1 MSETKT
7 NINWFPGHMA
17 KARREMSENIKYVD
31 MVIEIRD
38 GRIVASSENPLLREI
53 AGNKPRLIVISKKD
67 KAEDEVTAR
76 WIEYFRAQG
85 KEAIA
90 LNLIADKSISKKISD
105 ACLKIMADK
114 VNKYKAKGMKHVE
127 IKAMVVGIPNV
138 GKSTLINAVA
148 QKKAAKTAD
157 RPGVTRSLKWIKIS
171 SDVALLDTPGVLWP
185 KFEDEKTALNLAIT
199 GAINDDILPV
209 EDVVRYAVGE
219 LIVNH
224 PEKLEQR
231 YGIEVSGYA
240 VEVIDRIGEAR
251 GCLSADGVYDYKRI
265 YALILKD
272 IRDSQLGGIS
282 WEKPE
287 DADSQ

>member
-17 KARREMSENIKYVD
+17 KARREMSENIKFVD

-67 KAEDEVTAR
+67 KAEDDITAE
-76 WIEYFRAQG
+76 WIDWFRKQG
-85 KEAIA
+85 HEAIA

-114 VNKYKAKGMKHVE
+114 VNKYKARGMKHVE

-138 GKSTLINAVA
+138 GKSTLINSVA

-157 RPGVTRSLKWIKIS
+157 RPGVTRSLQWIKIS
-171 SDVALLDTPGVLWP
+171 QDVALLDTPGVLWP
-185 KFEDEKTALNLAIT
+185 KFEDEKTAFNLAIT

-209 EDVVRYAVGE
+209 EDVVRYAVRE
-219 LIVNH
+219 LLKNH
-224 PEKLEQR
+224 PEKLRQR
-231 YGIEVSGYA
+231 YGIDAEGDA
-240 VEVIDRIGEAR
+240 VEVIDRIAEAR
-251 GCLSADGVYDYKRI
+251 GCLLAEGGYDYKRV

-287 DADSQ
+287 DADEQ

>member
-67 KAEDEVTAR
+67 KAEDDITAQ
-76 WIEYFRAQG
+76 WIDWFHKQG
-85 KEAIA
+85 HEAIA
-90 LNLIADKSISKKISD
+90 LNLIVDKSISKKISD

-114 VNKYKAKGMKHVE
+114 VNKYKARGMKHVE

-138 GKSTLINAVA
+138 GKSTLINSVA

-157 RPGVTRSLKWIKIS
+157 RPGVTRSLQWIKIS
-171 SDVALLDTPGVLWP
+171 QDVALLDTPGVLWP
-185 KFEDEKTALNLAIT
+185 KFEDERTAFNLAIT

-209 EDVVRYAVGE
+209 EDVVRYAVRE
-219 LIVNH
+219 LLKNH
-224 PEKLEQR
+224 PEKLQQR
-231 YGIEVSGYA
+231 YGIDAEGDA
-240 VEVIDRIGEAR
+240 VEVIDRIAQAR
-251 GCLSADGVYDYKRI
+251 GCLLAEGGYDYKRV

-287 DADSQ
+287 DADEQ

>member
-1 MSETKT
+1 MTENKT

-17 KARREMSENIKYVD
+17 KARREMSENIKNVD
-31 MVIEIRD
+31 LVIEIRD
-38 GRIVASSENPLLREI
+38 GRIVASSENPMLREI
-53 AGNKPRLIVISKKD
+53 AANKPRLIVISKKD
-67 KAEDEVTAR
+67 KAEDEVTAA
-76 WIEYFRAQG
+76 WIDWFRDRG
-85 KEAIA
+85 YEAIA
-90 LNLIADKSISKKISD
+90 LNLVADRSISKKISE

-114 VNKYKAKGMKHVE
+114 IARYKARGMKHVE

-138 GKSTLINAVA
+138 GKSTLINSVA

-157 RPGVTRSLKWIKIS
+157 RPGVTRSLQWIKIS

-185 KFEDEKTALNLAIT
+185 KFEDEKTAFNLAIT

-209 EDVVRYAVGE
+209 EDVVRYAIGE

-224 PEKLEQR
+224 PEKLQQR
-231 YGIEVSGYA
+231 YGIEVSGDA

-251 GCLSADGVYDYKRI
+251 GCLSAEGGYDYKRI

-282 WEKPE
+282 WERPE
-287 DADSQ
+287 DADS

>member
-17 KARREMSENIKYVD
+17 KARREMSENIKFVD

-67 KAEDEVTAR
+67 KAEDDITAK
-76 WIEYFRAQG
+76 WIDWFRKQG
-85 KEAIA
+85 HEAIA

-114 VNKYKAKGMKHVE
+114 VNKYKARGMKHVE

-138 GKSTLINAVA
+138 GKSALINSVA

-157 RPGVTRSLKWIKIS
+157 RPGVTRSLQWIKIS
-171 SDVALLDTPGVLWP
+171 QDVALLDTPGVLWP
-185 KFEDEKTALNLAIT
+185 KFEDDKTALNLAIT

-209 EDVVRYAVGE
+209 EDVVRYAVRE
-219 LIVNH
+219 LLKNH
-224 PEKLEQR
+224 PEKLRQR
-231 YGIEVSGYA
+231 YGIDAEGDA
-240 VEVIDRIGEAR
+240 VEVIDRIAQAR
-251 GCLSADGVYDYKRI
+251 GCLLAEGGYDYKRV

-287 DADSQ
+287 DADEQ

>member
-17 KARREMSENIKYVD
+17 KARREMSENIKFVD

-67 KAEDEVTAR
+67 KAEDDITAK
-76 WIEYFRAQG
+76 WIDWFRKQG
-85 KEAIA
+85 HEAIA

-114 VNKYKAKGMKHVE
+114 VNKYKARGMKHVE

-138 GKSTLINAVA
+138 GKSTLINSVA

-157 RPGVTRSLKWIKIS
+157 RPGVTRSLQWIKIS
-171 SDVALLDTPGVLWP
+171 QDVALLDTPGVLWP

-209 EDVVRYAVGE
+209 EDVVRYAVRE
-219 LIVNH
+219 LLKNH
-224 PEKLEQR
+224 PEKLQQR
-231 YGIEVSGYA
+231 YGIDAEGDA
-240 VEVIDRIGEAR
+240 VEVIDRIAQAR
-251 GCLSADGVYDYKRI
+251 GCLLAEGGYDYKRV

-287 DADSQ
+287 DADEQ